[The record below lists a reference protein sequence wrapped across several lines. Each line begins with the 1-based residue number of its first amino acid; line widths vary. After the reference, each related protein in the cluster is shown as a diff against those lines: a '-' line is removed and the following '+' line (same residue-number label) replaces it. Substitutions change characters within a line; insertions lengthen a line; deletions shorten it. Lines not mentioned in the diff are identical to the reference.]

1 MKKRISLFICM
12 LVCVFAMSGCGE
24 KTKNPVINNDATLE
38 QYTVGVFGLVELLVD
53 QGMDGVNWDLMT
65 GEDFVPAYTFPYYV
79 QVKATASYK
88 EVLDKVGEFIE
99 IKDNYKITYK
109 EDEIIVSVG
118 IDGEKRDAQMEV
130 IFETE
135 MPDIITISSFSINED
150 YTFAEKMGNAG
161 LNTLLGMGT
170 VFIVLIL
177 ISVVIS
183 LFGFIPKLTAKKAA
197 KKAKANDNDTA
208 MDNAIAQIAE
218 KEEGELSDDLELV
231 AVITAA
237 INAYEGTS
245 STNGFVVRSIKKS
258 NSKKWQNA
266 APQA

>member
-12 LVCVFAMSGCGE
+12 LVCVFAMSGCGK
-24 KTKNPVINNDATLE
+24 KTTNPVINDDATLK
-38 QYTVGVFGLVELLVD
+38 QYTVGVYGLVQLLVE
-53 QGMDGVNWDLMT
+53 QGLDGINWDMIT
-65 GEDFVPAYTFPYYV
+65 DEEFEPAYTFPYYI

-88 EVLDKVGEFIE
+88 KVLDKVGAFGD

-109 EDEIIVSVG
+109 DDEIVVSVG
-118 IDGEKRDAQMEV
+118 INGEKRDAQMEV

-150 YTFAEKMGNAG
+150 YTFGEKMGNAG